1 MMAASTGGRTLEET
15 PTWAV
20 AVVCIVLVLISI
32 IIEHIIH
39 LVGKWL
45 NRKRKRALYK
55 AFEKIKSEL
64 MLLGF
69 ISLLLT
75 VGQGLITNI
84 CISEKVGS
92 TWHPCSNKE
101 FQHQKL
107 HRNYGYAPSDSVGD
121 RRRLLNVYGSDE
133 GTFRRVLAA
142 AAGDKCAAK
151 GKVPFVS
158 AEGIHQ
164 LHIFIF
170 VLAVFHVVNCILTM
184 ALGRAKVR
192 KWPLPTLF
200 VTLHYITYSSESLR
214 HIGETSFGR
223 RHLNLWTKK
232 PLLMWIVCFFRHFVK
247 LVSVAKVDYL
257 TLRHGFIM
265 AHLAPQSH
273 PGFDFHKYIKRSL
286 EDDFKV
292 VVGISP
298 LVWFFAVI
306 FLLSNTHGWHS
317 HLWLPFV
324 PFMIMVLVGTKLQ
337 SIVTKMGLKIEERGE
352 IVKGVPVVQ
361 PGDEL
366 FWFNRPRLMLYLIN
380 FILFQNA
387 FQFAFFAW
395 TSYEFGLK
403 SCFHDH
409 PVEKVIRISTG
420 VLVQFLCSYIT
431 LPLYALVTQMGS
443 TMKPTIFN
451 DRVAMALRKWHKGAK
466 KNVRESRRGAS
477 VTPPSSQPT
486 TPSHHTQ
493 LTWWH
498 RRSTSVD
505 SFQSS
510 PRKSSY
516 DVEAV
521 VVPHST
527 MDQELALAD
536 TFMVTID
543 EYESLEH
550 TQNETNGGEAS
561 ACSDHGDIH
570 GGEGHGECREQ
581 PVAEPSA
588 CMQHVIHME
597 PAESANGQL
606 QSGVMGEIESAD
618 GSYP

>member
-1 MMAASTGGRTLEET
+1 MAAATGGRSLEET

-20 AVVCIVLVLISI
+20 AVVCIVLILISI

-45 NRKRKRALYK
+45 IKKRKRALYK
-55 AFEKIKSEL
+55 ALEKIKSEL

-107 HRNYGYAPSDSVGD
+107 HRNYGDTPSDGVGD
-121 RRRLLNVYGSDE
+121 RRRLLSVYGSDE
-133 GTFRRVLAA
+133 ETFRRVLAA

-184 ALGRAKVR
+184 ALGRAKMR
-192 KWPLPTLF
+192 RWKAWERETR
-200 VTLHYITYSSESLR
+200 TAEYELHESLR
-214 HIGETSFGR
+214 YIGETSFGR

-232 PLLMWIVCFFRHFVK
+232 PLLMWMVCFFRHFVK

-292 VVGISP
+292 VAGISP
-298 LVWFFAVI
+298 LVWLFAVI
-306 FLLSNTHGWHS
+306 FLLSTTQGWYS
-317 HLWLPFV
+317 HMWLPFV

-361 PGDEL
+361 PGDDL
-366 FWFNRPRLMLYLIN
+366 FWFNRPSLMLYLIN

-409 PVEKVIRISTG
+409 TVEIVISISTG
-420 VLVQFLCSYIT
+420 ILVQILCSYIT

-451 DRVAMALRKWHKGAK
+451 ERVVMALRKWHKNAR
-466 KNVRESRRGAS
+466 KNVRESRRGTS
-477 VTPPSSQPT
+477 VTPSSSQPT
-486 TPSHHTQ
+486 TPTNHTQ
-493 LTWWH
+493 LTLWH
-498 RRSTSVD
+498 HHRSTWVD
-505 SFQSS
+505 SLQSS
-510 PRKSSY
+510 PRKSNC
-516 DVEAV
+516 DVETV
-521 VVPHST
+521 VEPHSP

-550 TQNETNGGEAS
+550 TQKDTNGNEAS
-561 ACSDHGDIH
+561 ACTDHGDIH
-570 GGEGHGECREQ
+570 GGEGNGECPEER
-581 PVAEPSA
+581 VAEPLA
-588 CMQHVIHME
+588 CMHHVIDVE
-597 PAESANGQL
+597 PVESPYGGLPQ
-606 QSGVMGEIESAD
+606 G
-618 GSYP
+618 

>member
-1 MMAASTGGRTLEET
+1 MAAATGGRSLEET

-20 AVVCIVLVLISI
+20 AVVCIVLILISV

-45 NRKRKRALYK
+45 IKKRKRALYK
-55 AFEKIKSEL
+55 ALEKIKSEL

-101 FQHQKL
+101 FQYQKL
-107 HRNYGYAPSDSVGD
+107 HRNYGDTPSDGVGD
-121 RRRLLNVYGSDE
+121 RRRLLSVYGSDE
-133 GTFRRVLAA
+133 ETFRRVLAA

-151 GKVPFVS
+151 MRRWKAWERETRT
-158 AEGIHQ
+158 AEYE
-164 LHIFIF
+164 LH
-170 VLAVFHVVNCILTM
+170 
-184 ALGRAKVR
+184 
-192 KWPLPTLF
+192 
-200 VTLHYITYSSESLR
+200 ESLR
-214 HIGETSFGR
+214 YIGETSFGR

-232 PLLMWIVCFFRHFVK
+232 PLLMWMVCFFRHFVK

-298 LVWFFAVI
+298 LVWLFAVI
-306 FLLSNTHGWHS
+306 FLLSTTQGWYS
-317 HLWLPFV
+317 HMWLPFV

-352 IVKGVPVVQ
+352 IVKGVP
-361 PGDEL
+361 
-366 FWFNRPRLMLYLIN
+366 
-380 FILFQNA
+380 NA

-395 TSYEFGLK
+395 TS
-403 SCFHDH
+403 
-409 PVEKVIRISTG
+409 
-420 VLVQFLCSYIT
+420 
-431 LPLYALVTQMGS
+431 MGS

-451 DRVAMALRKWHKGAK
+451 ERVVLALRKWHKNAR
-466 KNVRESRRGAS
+466 KNVRESRRGTS
-477 VTPPSSQPT
+477 VTPSSSQPT
-486 TPSHHTQ
+486 TPTNHTQ
-493 LTWWH
+493 LTLWH
-498 RRSTSVD
+498 HHRSTWVD
-505 SFQSS
+505 SLQSS
-510 PRKSSY
+510 PRKSNC
-516 DVEAV
+516 DVETV
-521 VVPHST
+521 VEPHSP

-550 TQNETNGGEAS
+550 TQKDTNGNEAS
-561 ACSDHGDIH
+561 ACTDHGDIH
-570 GGEGHGECREQ
+570 GGEGNGECPEER
-581 PVAEPSA
+581 VAEPLA
-588 CMQHVIHME
+588 CMHHVIDVE
-597 PAESANGQL
+597 PVESPYGGLPQ
-606 QSGVMGEIESAD
+606 G
-618 GSYP
+618 